1 VPARASESPQAID
14 GATISV
20 VIPVRNERGALP
32 RALDCTLRPRVE
44 RVVVDGGSSDGS
56 PRLAAE
62 LGAERI
68 LACEPGRAQQLSTGL
83 EAASG
88 DLVLFLHA
96 DTRLEGGWDASLRR
110 ALGDPAIGGG
120 AFRLAFDSPRPAY
133 RVLEAGVALRCR
145 LLRLPY
151 GDQGLFARRKPLLE
165 AGGIQ
170 RAPIFEDLDL
180 VACIRSLGRLALLP
194 ERAWTSP
201 RRYER
206 DGVLRTVLRNN
217 LALAAYL
224 LGRDRERVADW
235 YRGKVHG

>member
-1 VPARASESPQAID
+1 M
-14 GATISV
+14 
-20 VIPVRNERGALP
+20 
-32 RALDCTLRPRVE
+32 
-44 RVVVDGGSSDGS
+44 DGGSSDGS
-56 PRLAAE
+56 IGLAAE

-68 LACEPGRAQQLSTGL
+68 LECEPGRAQQLSAGL

-88 DLVLFLHA
+88 ELVLFLHA

-110 ALGDPAIGGG
+110 ALGDPVIGGG

-151 GDQGLFARRKPLLE
+151 GDQCLFARRKPLLE

-180 VACIRSLGRLALLP
+180 VARIRSLGRLALLS

-206 DGVLRTVLRNN
+206 NGVLRTVLRNN

-235 YRGKVHG
+235 YRGQVHG